1 MNEVLYE
8 KALEDMMRDKD
19 VLELEKYSQHGATST
34 LDHCLHVTRTA
45 GKIAKQ
51 LNLKISEEELV
62 RGSMLHDYYLYDFKN
77 EDVGAYQHGTGHAQ
91 IALDNASEI
100 YDLTDKECNIIYSHM
115 WPLNITHLPR
125 CKESLLVCVA
135 DKYCAAK
142 EMLQWTFNRK

>member
-19 VLELEKYSQHGATST
+19 VLELEKYSQPGATST

-62 RGSMLHDYYLYDFKN
+62 RGSMLHDYICMILKM
-77 EDVGAYQHGTGHAQ
+77 
-91 IALDNASEI
+91 
-100 YDLTDKECNIIYSHM
+100 KM
-115 WPLNITHLPR
+115 WGPTSMEQVMHRLHWIMPQRSMT
-125 CKESLLVCVA
+125 
-135 DKYCAAK
+135 
-142 EMLQWTFNRK
+142 